1 MSVDTVTSFNPRGQ
15 RLCSKEEVTA
25 WSTHETLGAGSGLRT
40 QRGQEARVG
49 VTVHFRSG
57 AQDTSDQATGQ
68 GRQKLRQRE
77 KEDWEMLLRQ
87 QQKSQLPQE
96 TSEIQSQQG

>member
-1 MSVDTVTSFNPRGQ
+1 M
-15 RLCSKEEVTA
+15 
-25 WSTHETLGAGSGLRT
+25 TLGAGSGLRT